1 MMLQRSVV
9 MAAAWLEIVVGAI
22 LVAVPDIP
30 CAVLFAARP
39 EGIGIPLARFG
50 GIGLFALGIA
60 CLPWTGA
67 GSRSTVLGLFAFN
80 AGAASLLA
88 WVGIA
93 TTFRGFLLWP
103 GAILHALIAAA
114 LLPQL
119 LTTRAW
125 WIAGSLREGPSCGC
139 ERKGSGTAAETT
151 VRR

>member
-1 MMLQRSVV
+1 MMFQRSVV
-9 MAAAWLEIVVGAI
+9 MAAASLEIVVGAI

-39 EGIGIPLARFG
+39 EGIAILLARFG
-50 GIGLFALGIA
+50 GIALLALGIG
-60 CLPWTGA
+60 CLPWRGA

-80 AGAASLLA
+80 AGAAILLA

-103 GAILHALIAAA
+103 GAILHALIAVA

-119 LTTRAW
+119 LATRPW
-125 WIAGSLREGPSCGC
+125 WIAGSLREGASGGG
-139 ERKGSGTAAETT
+139 ERK
-151 VRR
+151 